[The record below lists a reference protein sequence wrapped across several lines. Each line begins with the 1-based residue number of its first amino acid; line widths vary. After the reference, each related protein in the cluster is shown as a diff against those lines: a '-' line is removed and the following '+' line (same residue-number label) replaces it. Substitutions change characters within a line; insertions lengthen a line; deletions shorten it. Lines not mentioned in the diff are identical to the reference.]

1 MNIFIITNYCQ
12 TPSEKGNNRFNYI
25 AQLFSSNGYNVEFIT
40 STFSHRRKQ
49 QRKREEEGL
58 EKLNY
63 KFTMI
68 HEPGYKKNVTPVRF
82 YSHWIFAQNVNK
94 YLNNVEQKPDVIYC
108 AVPSLDVAKK
118 VCKYAKKNNIPF
130 IIDIQDLWPEAFQMV
145 FHVPVLKDIL
155 FYTFKREA
163 NYVYSRADAI
173 VAVSQT
179 YADRALK
186 VNKMCKTALPVFLG
200 TDLQYFDDLKKENTE
215 LKNKEKVQLVYI
227 GTLGHSYDLTT
238 TIDAVKIL
246 EQKGIDNIELLVMG
260 DGPLKEKFENYALEK
275 KAKVVFTGR
284 LAYADMVKK
293 LCNCDIAINPIA
305 KGAAQSIIN
314 KVGDYAAA
322 GLPVI
327 NTQECE
333 EYRNIVKDYNI
344 GLNCN
349 NDDSKDM
356 AEKIYNLYV
365 DVEKREQMGKNNRK
379 LAEEKFDRK
388 KVYQE
393 ILKLVEEKGN
403 K

>member
-1 MNIFIITNYCQ
+1 M
-12 TPSEKGNNRFNYI
+12 
-25 AQLFSSNGYNVEFIT
+25 
-40 STFSHRRKQ
+40 
-49 QRKREEEGL
+49 
-58 EKLNY
+58 
-63 KFTMI
+63 
-68 HEPGYKKNVTPVRF
+68 
-82 YSHWIFAQNVNK
+82 
-94 YLNNVEQKPDVIYC
+94 
-108 AVPSLDVAKK
+108 
-118 VCKYAKKNNIPF
+118 
-130 IIDIQDLWPEAFQMV
+130 
-145 FHVPVLKDIL
+145 
-155 FYTFKREA
+155 
-163 NYVYSRADAI
+163 
-173 VAVSQT
+173 
-179 YADRALK
+179 
-186 VNKMCKTALPVFLG
+186 
-200 TDLQYFDDLKKENTE
+200 
-215 LKNKEKVQLVYI
+215 
-227 GTLGHSYDLTT
+227 
-238 TIDAVKIL
+238 